1 MDGSGIHDVTLC
13 DKAALDALMPMHLR
27 IGVDCRIMS
36 AGPTLAGIAPQAALV
51 GMTFDDA
58 CTVLRPR
65 PTGLAGSPG
74 SYVGR
79 RLHVALRAQPGTV
92 MRGHLVALPDGSGWL
107 MNLSFGIGAVQAVRD
122 HNLTSGDFAPTDLTV
137 ELLYLAEVK
146 AAVTAEL
153 AALNRRLDSARQTAE
168 TQALTDPLTGLANRR
183 AFDEGLADAL
193 YSAGRGQSFAL
204 VHLDLDYFKS
214 VNDTLG
220 HAAGDAVLARVAA
233 LLRAE
238 TRRHDLVAR
247 VGGDEFMLILR
258 QPAGDLAV
266 AGLCRRIIAGLE
278 VPVPFE
284 GTLARISGSLG
295 VVLLDDYPQGSA
307 ETLIADADTALY
319 AAKRAGRGRVFLHR
333 AGSLTDH
340 GGAAAA

>member
-1 MDGSGIHDVTLC
+1 MDGSGLHSVTLC

-27 IGVDCRIMS
+27 IGADCRVIS
-36 AGPTLAGIAPQAALV
+36 VGPTLAGIAPDAALAE
-51 GMTFDDA
+51 MKFDDV

-65 PTGLAGSPG
+65 PTGPGCSPG

-79 RLHVALRAQPGTV
+79 RLHVALRAQPDTV
-92 MRGHLVALPDGSGWL
+92 LRGHLIALPDGSGWL
-107 MNLSFGIGAVQAVRD
+107 MNLSFGIGATQAVRN
-122 HNLTSGDFAPTDLTV
+122 HSLTSSDFAPTDLTV

-153 AALNRRLDSARQTAE
+153 AALNRRLESARLAAE

-183 AFDEGLADAL
+183 AFDEGLAGAL
-193 YSAGRGQSFAL
+193 YSAGRGQPFAL

-233 LLRAE
+233 VLRAE

-258 QPAGDLAV
+258 QPNGECAV

-284 GTLARISGSLG
+284 GVIARISGSLG
-295 VVLLDDYPQGSA
+295 VVQSDDYPGGSA
-307 ETLIADADTALY
+307 ETLIADADNALY
-319 AAKRAGRGRVFLHR
+319 AAKRAGRGRVFTHR
-333 AGSLTDH
+333 GGILTDR
-340 GGAAAA
+340 GGAAAG